1 MKNEIKNNIDL
12 KTIDENAKRING
24 TIESLIEIC
33 KPIDNFIKVTIVINI
48 FTIIVN
54 TTKLFKDLPTT
65 LANKDF
71 TVIMLVILG
80 VFGVIITSIS
90 ILEEIEYQKLIKDF
104 KYVGES
110 EDYYKEFEEQVLKF
124 YNKYEYFYKIQKV
137 VSDIIKGLSIGFLLY
152 FCATLGPKFN
162 I

>member
-1 MKNEIKNNIDL
+1 MKNEIKNNTDL

-24 TIESLIEIC
+24 TIESLIGIC

-104 KYVGES
+104 VYIGES
-110 EDYYKEFEEQVLKF
+110 EEYYKEFECKVEIF
-124 YNKYEYFYKIQKV
+124 YTKYEYFYKVQKV
-137 VSDIIKGLSIGFLLY
+137 VSDIIKGLSIGFLIY
-152 FCATLGPKFN
+152 FCITLGPKFN

>member
-1 MKNEIKNNIDL
+1 MKNEKENNTNI
-12 KTIDENAKRING
+12 KTIDEKAERING
-24 TIESLIEIC
+24 TIESLIEIY
-33 KPIDNFIKVTIVINI
+33 KPTDNFVKIAITLNI
-48 FTIIVN
+48 FTIIIN
-54 TTKLFKDLPTT
+54 TTKLSKDLPTT
-65 LANKDF
+65 LVNKDF

-90 ILEEIEYQKLIKDF
+90 ILEEMEYQKLIKDF

-152 FCATLGPKFN
+152 FCATVGPKLN

>member
-1 MKNEIKNNIDL
+1 MKNEKENNTNIK
-12 KTIDENAKRING
+12 TMDEKAERING
-24 TIESLIEIC
+24 TIESLIEIY
-33 KPIDNFIKVTIVINI
+33 KPTDNFVKIAITLNI
-48 FTIIVN
+48 FTIIIN
-54 TTKLFKDLPTT
+54 TIKLSKDLPTT
-65 LANKDF
+65 LVNKDF

-90 ILEEIEYQKLIKDF
+90 ILEEMEYQKLIKDF

-152 FCATLGPKFN
+152 FCATVGPKLN

>member
-1 MKNEIKNNIDL
+1 MKNEKENNTNIK
-12 KTIDENAKRING
+12 TMDEKAERING
-24 TIESLIEIC
+24 TIESLIEIY
-33 KPIDNFIKVTIVINI
+33 KPTDNFVKIAITLNI
-48 FTIIVN
+48 FTIIIN
-54 TTKLFKDLPTT
+54 TTKLSKDLPTT
-65 LANKDF
+65 LVNKDF

-90 ILEEIEYQKLIKDF
+90 ILEEMEYQKLIKDF

-152 FCATLGPKFN
+152 FCATVGPKLN

>member
-1 MKNEIKNNIDL
+1 MKNEKENNTNIK
-12 KTIDENAKRING
+12 TMDEKAERING
-24 TIESLIEIC
+24 TIESLIEIY
-33 KPIDNFIKVTIVINI
+33 KPTDNFVKIAITLNI
-48 FTIIVN
+48 FTIIIN
-54 TTKLFKDLPTT
+54 TTKLSKDLPTT
-65 LANKDF
+65 LVNKDF

-90 ILEEIEYQKLIKDF
+90 ILEEMEYQKLIKDF

-152 FCATLGPKFN
+152 FCATVGPKFN

>member
-1 MKNEIKNNIDL
+1 MKNEKENNTNIK
-12 KTIDENAKRING
+12 TMDEKAERING
-24 TIESLIEIC
+24 TIESLIEIY
-33 KPIDNFIKVTIVINI
+33 KPTDNFVKIAITLNI
-48 FTIIVN
+48 FTIIIN
-54 TTKLFKDLPTT
+54 TTKLSKDLPTT
-65 LANKDF
+65 LVKKDF

-90 ILEEIEYQKLIKDF
+90 ILEEMEYQKLIKDF

-152 FCATLGPKFN
+152 FCATVGPKLN

>member
-1 MKNEIKNNIDL
+1 MKNEKENNTNIK
-12 KTIDENAKRING
+12 TMDEKAERING
-24 TIESLIEIC
+24 TIESLIEIY
-33 KPIDNFIKVTIVINI
+33 KPTDNFVKIAITLNI
-48 FTIIVN
+48 FTIIIN
-54 TTKLFKDLPTT
+54 TTKLSKDLPTT
-65 LANKDF
+65 LVNKDF

-80 VFGVIITSIS
+80 VFGIIITSIS
-90 ILEEIEYQKLIKDF
+90 ILEEMEYQKLIKDF

-152 FCATLGPKFN
+152 FCATVGPKFN